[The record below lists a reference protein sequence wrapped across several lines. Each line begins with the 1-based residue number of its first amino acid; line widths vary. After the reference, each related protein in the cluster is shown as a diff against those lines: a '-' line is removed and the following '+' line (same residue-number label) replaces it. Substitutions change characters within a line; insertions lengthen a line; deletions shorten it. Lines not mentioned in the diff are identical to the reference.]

1 MAQYETL
8 STPFSMLTQRLLQVV
23 QPFCFAEWKKL
34 QQLGGGLAA
43 ELEIVGAHVATELVA
58 GEGYVEPAKRSAV
71 PLIYNF
77 RHHFHWVENALGKTL
92 PTDRLSLPART
103 Y

>member
-1 MAQYETL
+1 RHGAGTRELDDLVSVLEEFQENDCIHALWTPMNATMAQYETL

-34 QQLGGGLAA
+34 QQLGGGLDA

-58 GEGYVEPAKRSAV
+58 GE
-71 PLIYNF
+71 LC
-77 RHHFHWVENALGKTL
+77 
-92 PTDRLSLPART
+92 
-103 Y
+103 